1 MRQITRYTV
10 ADRKIPDKITFAV
23 VSDLHDRAW
32 DDVLSD
38 ILGCDAVLV
47 PGDLVDRHRKTYE
60 NALRFLR
67 EMPEK
72 LPVFY
77 STGNHERRHRRA
89 DEFRQLAEETDAR
102 ILDNEMCLFRGIM
115 LGGYSSAAEGE
126 EDTSFLDRFE
136 QAEAYKLLLCHHPEM
151 YRRDVAGR
159 NVNLTVCG
167 HAHGG
172 QIRIGGHSLYAPG
185 QGLFPEMTYG
195 FYDHERMLLSRGMTN
210 GTFLPR
216 INVPCELI
224 ILTLEHREENEN
236 ER

>member
-10 ADRKIPDKITFAV
+10 QDRGITEKITFAV

-32 DDVLSD
+32 DDVLAE

-47 PGDLVDRHRKTYE
+47 PGDLVDRHRNTYD

-72 LPVFY
+72 LPVFF
-77 STGNHERRHRRA
+77 SIGNHERKHERLE
-89 DEFRQLAEETDAR
+89 EFMPLAKKTDAC
-102 ILDNEMCLFRGIM
+102 ILDNDMCLFRGIM
-115 LGGYSSAAEGE
+115 LGGYSSAWEGE
-126 EDTSFLDRFE
+126 EDIAFLDRFE
-136 QAEAYKLLLCHHPEM
+136 REKAYKLLLCHHPEM

-159 NVNLTVCG
+159 NVDLTVCG

-172 QIRIGGHSLYAPG
+172 QICIGGHGLFAPG
-185 QGLFPEMTYG
+185 QGLFPKMTHG
-195 FYDHERMLLSRGMTN
+195 FYDGGKMLLSRGMTN
-210 GTFLPR
+210 GSSVPR
-216 INVPCELI
+216 INVPCELV
-224 ILTLEHREENEN
+224 ILTLEHKEENEN